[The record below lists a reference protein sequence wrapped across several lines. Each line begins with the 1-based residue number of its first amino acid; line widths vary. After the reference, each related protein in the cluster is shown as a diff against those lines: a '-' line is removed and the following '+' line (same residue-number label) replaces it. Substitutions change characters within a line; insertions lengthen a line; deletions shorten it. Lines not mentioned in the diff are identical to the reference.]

1 VKRNQWSYISEMA
14 AAAAAVTVFIAVYL
28 VGFLQTGVLFTLV
41 FAWLPAAILAWLT
54 ARALRF
60 AARWLKDL
68 PEQVGLAMNEA
79 DGYEMIPLH
88 GSSGRRKSKRH
99 D

>member
-1 VKRNQWSYISEMA
+1 MKRNHWSYLSEMTA
-14 AAAAAVTVFIAVYL
+14 ATAAVTVFIAVYL

-54 ARALRF
+54 ARGLRF
-60 AARWLKDL
+60 ASHWLKDL
-68 PEQVGLAMNEA
+68 PEQIGLAMNDTELV
-79 DGYEMIPLH
+79 PLH
-88 GSSGRRKSKRH
+88 GSGRQKPKRL

>member
-1 VKRNQWSYISEMA
+1 MKRNQWSYMSEMA
-14 AAAAAVTVFIAVYL
+14 AASAAVAVFVAVYL

-60 AARWLKDL
+60 VAHLLKDL
-68 PEQVGLAMNEA
+68 PQQVGRAMDEA
-79 DGYEMIPLH
+79 DGLEMVPLH
-88 GSSGRRKSKRH
+88 GSGGRKTSRR